1 MSVTTATNTE
11 NHLISLLPRKERDRI
26 LEICEPIE
34 VVFGTVLC
42 EPGQLYSHIYFPLTG
57 FISLVKSVKGHPPI
71 EVGLIGNEGML
82 GAKLVLGV
90 NNVNL
95 RGVVQGSGIV
105 LRTTTSKFLRAL
117 RDNPRFQSIIKRY
130 LYVLMSQ
137 LSQTIACS
145 QFHEVNER
153 LARWLLLTHDRTIGD
168 QFNLTHQNLAD
179 MLGVQRSAITIA
191 AGLLQQKK
199 TIHYARGNIRILNRK
214 ALEAASCECYNAV
227 NDDYCQIFT

>member
-1 MSVTTATNTE
+1 MSGTTATNNE
-11 NHLISLLPRKERDRI
+11 NHLISLLPRKERDQI
-26 LEICEPIE
+26 LEICELVEII
-34 VVFGTVLC
+34 FGTVLC
-42 EPGQLYSHIYFPLTG
+42 EPDQPFSHVYFPLSG
-57 FISLVKSVKGHPPI
+57 YISLVKSVQKHPPM

-90 NNVNL
+90 NNADL
-95 RGVVQGSGIV
+95 QGVVQGPGIV
-105 LRTTTSKFLRAL
+105 LRMTTMEFLRIL
-117 RDNPRFQSIIKRY
+117 RDNPDFKIIIKRY
-130 LYVLMSQ
+130 LSVLMSQ

-145 QFHEVNER
+145 RFHEVTAR

-168 QFNLTHQNLAD
+168 QFNLTHRYLAE

-199 TIHYARGNIRILNRK
+199 IIHYVRGDIRILNRK

-227 NDDYCQIFT
+227 NDDYFQIFA